1 MPKNVAAFKEK
12 CEAEKARVL
21 ERLDKEHDES
31 KARMKKATS
40 DADRAK
46 FLKGGKKLIADIK
59 AEKSHPWHMYPV
71 RIDTTTVGSIGEFF
85 TPMENNMRVSVRYR
99 TDKINGDKVS
109 GAIIHDGATPRLLVR
124 AGGALAK
131 DIYTERGPSSET
143 QAMIIGG
150 KGFMEGKTDTLR
162 GLFEVV
168 ETKPLTLKPFDVEPY
183 K

>member
-1 MPKNVAAFKEK
+1 MPPTPNAKSATVLTVAAEI
-12 CEAEKARVL
+12 VGDH
-21 ERLDKEHDES
+21 ER
-31 KARMKKATS
+31 
-40 DADRAK
+40 RA
-46 FLKGGKKLIADIK
+46 
-59 AEKSHPWHMYPV
+59 PV
-71 RIDTTTVGSIGEFF
+71 RPEGPGV
-85 TPMENNMRVSVRYR
+85 
-99 TDKINGDKVS
+99 
-109 GAIIHDGATPRLLVR
+109 RLLVR